1 MTGPEKRHDP
11 SFFLPAGRAGGG
23 GPTIL
28 AAELESLLHLARLDA
43 LPVLHE
49 IGGLVV
55 IPDTVQH
62 QLTGHAEP
70 EARRLARW
78 IELGL
83 ELAADAPVVVET
95 TDYGEAVRIAQLVK
109 PDFYPE
115 GSCESAALWWL
126 MDRISN
132 ASKPMWVLSDR
143 EKTRSM
149 VVSQRTTNRIEV
161 ITTEALLERQTGLHE
176 ATAPNE
182 PDEIP
187 SDDFLADMPV
197 DAVARV
203 LRGIRIRNARFRL
216 CMTQQALAEAAGLTR
231 QTIIAVEKRG
241 TMSRHT
247 RAKIEA
253 VLGLDLDLWCGLL
266 PGQRDGA

>member
-1 MTGPEKRHDP
+1 MTGTEKPHAS
-11 SFFLPAGRAGGG
+11 SFFPSAGRAGGG
-23 GPTIL
+23 RPTIL
-28 AAELESLLHLARLDA
+28 AAELGSLLQLARLDE

-62 QLTGHAEP
+62 QLAGHAEP
-70 EARRLARW
+70 EARLLARW
-78 IELGL
+78 IELGG
-83 ELAADAPVVVET
+83 ELTAGAQVAVET
-95 TDYGEAVRIAQLVK
+95 TDYGEAVRIARLVK
-109 PDFYPE
+109 PDFYPA
-115 GSCESAALWWL
+115 GSCENSALLWL
-126 MDRISN
+126 MDRIST

-143 EKTRSM
+143 ERTRSM
-149 VVSQRTTNRIEV
+149 VVNQRSIIRIEV
-161 ITTEALLERQTGLHE
+161 ITTEALLERRTGRRE
-176 ATAPNE
+176 ASVPNE
-182 PDEIP
+182 SDEIP
-187 SDDFLADMPV
+187 SDDLLADVPA

-253 VLGLDLDLWCGLL
+253 VLGLDLDLWCSVL
-266 PGQRDGA
+266 PGQRDRA